1 MFLNIANFFDKIDMK
16 KGLKL
21 KCQKDVKNIL
31 GMPLF
36 EKGET
41 YEVLYTCNESTEV
54 LVCLNHI
61 LYANE
66 YNLWPLEWVNEK
78 FKIVK

>member
-1 MFLNIANFFDKIDMK
+1 MK
-16 KGLKL
+16 KGFKL
-21 KCQKDVKNIL
+21 KCNEDINNLLGDLLFKKDEV
-31 GMPLF
+31 
-36 EKGET
+36 
-41 YEVLYTCNESTEV
+41 YEVLYVNHESTEV

-66 YNLWPLEWVNEK
+66 YNLWPLEWVNKK